1 MIEITDNGCGIAPEV
16 LPRVFEPFFTTRSVG
31 EGSGLGLSVA
41 WGIAA
46 EHGGR
51 IEVEST
57 PGQGSRFRVSLPL

>member
-1 MIEITDNGCGIAPEV
+1 VIEITDNGCGIAPEV